1 MQYSQQNKA
10 TANAGMTRRSF
21 VRVLGVT
28 GAALMAGSFSL
39 FGCSAGN
46 SNEQTA
52 DQQAADVPET
62 REVTDLAGNTITVPG
77 KLESVIIT
85 SWKGAMET
93 LMILGHE
100 DLIHGMSDTT
110 RYSWLRK
117 VYPDLVN
124 IPDYGNFDDVNV
136 EEIVKANPDIVF
148 APQAGSKAIP
158 QMQELGLPV
167 YVDGVTTKGDPYE
180 GRDAELLA
188 LAELVGEEE
197 RANSFLAWEKKWLDE
212 VANRVSDIPDAER
225 KTALCLRNNTTEIFN
240 CKNILGLTPE
250 NAGGVNVA
258 KDAGIEK
265 FYGDVSAEEIV
276 KWNPDFIFQ
285 YTVQGTLDGL
295 VTRYQEMKDDA
306 RFAGMSALE
315 SGDFYIMPQAIANW
329 GGKMESALGA
339 LLMGKIM
346 YPEKFSDIVIKDVAE
361 DYYRNFL
368 NRDLT
373 ADDWTSIAKTAT
385 GAKELPLT

>member
-1 MQYSQQNKA
+1 MNDGNSAMNWK
-10 TANAGMTRRSF
+10 NGMTRRSF
-21 VRVLGVT
+21 VGVLG
-28 GAALMAGSFSL
+28 AATLAGSFAL
-39 FGCSAGN
+39 AGCAQGGSDKDSKPEEAK
-46 SNEQTA
+46 SE
-52 DQQAADVPET
+52 PET
-62 REVTDLAGNTITVPG
+62 REVTDLAGNTITVPAQ
-77 KLESVIIT
+77 LESVIIT

-100 DLIHGMSDTT
+100 DLIKGMSDTT

-117 VYPDLVN
+117 VYPDLKD
-124 IPDYGNFDDVNV
+124 IPDYGNFDDVNS

-158 QMQELGLPV
+158 QMQSLGLPV

-188 LAELVGEEE
+188 IAELVGEED
-197 RANSFLAWEKKWLDE
+197 RANDFLAWEEKWLKE
-212 VANRVSDIPDAER
+212 VAARVADIPETDK

-240 CKNILGLTPE
+240 CKNILGLTVE

-285 YTVQGTLDGL
+285 YTVSGTLDGL
-295 VTRYQEMKDDA
+295 VSRYQEMKDDA
-306 RFAGMSALE
+306 RFAGMKALE

-329 GGKMESALGA
+329 GGKTESALGA
-339 LLMGKIM
+339 LFMGKIM
-346 YPEKFSDIVIKDVAE
+346 YPEKFADIDIKALAE
-361 DYYRNFL
+361 EFYKSFL
-368 NRDLT
+368 DRDLT
-373 ADDWTSIAKTAT
+373 ADDWSSIAKTAT
-385 GAKELPLT
+385 GAKELPIA

>member
-1 MQYSQQNKA
+1 M
-10 TANAGMTRRSF
+10 
-21 VRVLGVT
+21 
-28 GAALMAGSFSL
+28 
-39 FGCSAGN
+39 
-46 SNEQTA
+46 
-52 DQQAADVPET
+52 
-62 REVTDLAGNTITVPG
+62 
-77 KLESVIIT
+77 
-85 SWKGAMET
+85 
-93 LMILGHE
+93 
-100 DLIHGMSDTT
+100 
-110 RYSWLRK
+110 
-117 VYPDLVN
+117 
-124 IPDYGNFDDVNV
+124 
-136 EEIVKANPDIVF
+136 
-148 APQAGSKAIP
+148 
-158 QMQELGLPV
+158 

-197 RANSFLAWEKKWLDE
+197 RTNSFLAWEKKWLDE